1 MLRFSFI
8 FLCLFLT
15 ACGGSDGVSSP
26 PVSGEGYCSVPTGAL
41 RIAGKVTS
49 VHDGDT
55 ITVNGQSIRLGSIDA
70 PELAQAYGLQARD
83 HLSARVLGQQVTVT
97 YAEKDQYDR
106 VLGTVF
112 TADCSNVNLSQVA
125 SGSAWYYE
133 AYKCDI
139 DIQLRTAYAAAQTT
153 AKASKRG
160 LWAASAMAP
169 WVFRN
174 GVDAK
179 VPASCP
185 NGDGA
190 SSSLGS
196 APN

>member
-15 ACGGSDGVSSP
+15 ACGGSDGISSLSA
-26 PVSGEGYCSVPTGAL
+26 SGASYCGMPSGAQ

-55 ITVNGQSIRLGSIDA
+55 ITVNGESIRLGSIDA
-70 PELAQAYGLQARD
+70 PELAQAYGSQSRD
-83 HLSARVLGQQVTVT
+83 HLSALVLGQQVTVT

-112 TADCSNVNLSQVA
+112 TPDCSNVNLSQVA
-125 SGSAWYYE
+125 SGAAWYYE
-133 AYKCDI
+133 AYKCEI
-139 DIQLRTAYAAAQTT
+139 DIQLRMAYATAQTT
-153 AKASKRG
+153 AKASSRG
-160 LWAASAMAP
+160 LWAAPAMAP

-185 NGDGA
+185 NGDGP
-190 SSSLGS
+190 SG
-196 APN
+196 

>member
-26 PVSGEGYCSVPTGAL
+26 SVSGTSYCGVPAGAQ

-70 PELAQAYGLQARD
+70 PELAQTYGSQSRD
-83 HLSARVLGQQVTVT
+83 HLSALVLGQQVTVT
-97 YAEKDQYDR
+97 YAQKDPYDR

-112 TADCSNVNLSQVA
+112 TPDCSNVNLSQVA
-125 SGSAWYYE
+125 SGAAWYYE
-133 AYKCDI
+133 AYKCEI
-139 DIQLRTAYAAAQTT
+139 DIQLRTAYAKAQNT
-153 AKASKRG
+153 AKALARG
-160 LWAASAMAP
+160 LWAAPAMAP

-185 NGDGA
+185 NGDGP
-190 SSSLGS
+190 SG
-196 APN
+196 